1 MTFQKILQLE
11 KIKIS
16 KKDKLYSLK
25 KIKQAYFVFF
35 PKNNFVRLEIKSKNN
50 KITSIDFLDLYDM
63 MKEAALYLNKIE
75 NLDSPGLQR
84 RINTFIEPLNK
95 DIK

>member
-1 MTFQKILQLE
+1 MTLSDLLQLE

-16 KKDKLYSLK
+16 KTCKLYSLK
-25 KIKQAYFVFF
+25 KIKLAYFVFF

-50 KITSIDFLDLYDM
+50 KTVSIDFLDLYDM
-63 MKEAALYLNKIE
+63 LKEASLYLSKIE

>member
-1 MTFQKILQLE
+1 MPFQKILQVA

-16 KKDKLYSLK
+16 KTCELYSLK
-25 KIKQAYFVFF
+25 KIKQAYFVFL
-35 PKNNFVRLEIKSKNN
+35 PKNNSVRLEIKSENN
-50 KITSIDFLDLYDM
+50 KTVSIDFLNLYDM
-63 MKEAALYLNKIE
+63 MKEVALYLNKIE